1 MWMWF
6 AMWKVFKGE
15 RDLQLMPVVGFSRR
29 KILLSRLRQLP
40 LAKIKLKEDAYSFS
54 VYLYY

>member
-40 LAKIKLKEDAYSFS
+40 LAKIKLKEDAYS
-54 VYLYY
+54 LK